1 MTRPVRPGVAPWQ
14 DPPARVQEVRGSGP
28 PEAGGGAPG
37 DVRFPG
43 HDAFLPMHEDRTLR
57 VGAQAGGATHE
68 THPKG
73 NTDEAAEADARGRV
87 GDGAMAGDG
96 AARLVQPLRGADE
109 ARASLR
115 FERSLSRRWLEILRR
130 RSQKDRNPWERL
142 HLLCDALWP
151 DVLVLHPWPDARLA
165 VNHFGG
171 RTPVP

>member
-1 MTRPVRPGVAPWQ
+1 
-14 DPPARVQEVRGSGP
+14 
-28 PEAGGGAPG
+28 
-37 DVRFPG
+37 
-43 HDAFLPMHEDRTLR
+43 
-57 VGAQAGGATHE
+57 
-68 THPKG
+68 
-73 NTDEAAEADARGRV
+73 
-87 GDGAMAGDG
+87 MAGDG
-96 AARLVQPLRGADE
+96 AARLVQPLRGADKP
-109 ARASLR
+109 RASLR